1 MTPIVGAG
9 LALSQGNRP
18 LFQSALW
25 TISLGFIGA
34 LTASVLFG
42 WLFLLFQEPQITGE
56 MWARC
61 RPSPLD
67 FCVGLVGG
75 IAASYA
81 QTRRH
86 LSSALAGA
94 AIAAALVPPIATAGL
109 QIAFGVW
116 DKSEK
121 GVPVMG
127 PLLLVSVNVLM
138 IMIGSSFVL
147 WARGMRSDRSLG
159 MQSRWTL
166 RMFALLLVL
175 ALMTLIWIL
184 HPFPDT

>member
-1 MTPIVGAG
+1 MGFVGA
-9 LALSQGNRP
+9 LA
-18 LFQSALW
+18 
-25 TISLGFIGA
+25 
-34 LTASVLFG
+34 ASMLFG
-42 WLFLLFQEPQITGE
+42 WLYLSFHDPVISEE

-81 QTRRH
+81 RTRSH

-109 QIAFGVW
+109 QLAFWHW
-116 DKSEK
+116 DSSEV
-121 GVPVMG
+121 GIPVVG
-127 PLLLVSVNVLM
+127 PLLLVSVNVLT

-147 WARGMRSDRSLG
+147 WARGMRTDRSL
-159 MQSRWTL
+159 SIKDRWGL
-166 RMFALLLVL
+166 RMFALLVLLVL
-175 ALMTLIWIL
+175 LILIWTL
-184 HPFPDT
+184 HRFPGV